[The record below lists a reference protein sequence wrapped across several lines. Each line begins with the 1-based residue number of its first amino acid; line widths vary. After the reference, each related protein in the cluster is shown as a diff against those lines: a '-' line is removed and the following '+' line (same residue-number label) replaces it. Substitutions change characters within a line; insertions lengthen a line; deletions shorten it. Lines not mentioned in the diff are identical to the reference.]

1 MMTAAKLEA
10 SASQPAPASSL
21 RRWLVVA
28 ALSFA
33 SIVSYVDRQ
42 VINLLVDPI
51 KADLGL
57 SDVQISL
64 LQGFS
69 FALLYAFLAIP
80 LAWVAD
86 RYNRKWVILGGLICW
101 SAATFGSGL
110 AMGFAVLFFAR
121 MLVGIGEATLAPAGF
136 SMLSDYFTKEKLP
149 AAISVFTGTG
159 FIGSGLALMIGGYL
173 YSALAAAGPAV
184 TSFGTFQPWQLT
196 FFAVAGLSIP
206 VFLCLLLIRE
216 PARTGVMV
224 LAEGEE
230 APPALE
236 IFVFIKRNAT
246 VFLPLFFG
254 FSCFAAS
261 QFGIGAWAP
270 SYFIRIHGWSQME
283 VGQYFG
289 PATMFGGLAG
299 VVAGGFLV
307 ERLLAGGMKDAT
319 LRLPMLAVACALPF
333 AVAFPLVSSPFLAL
347 AMLTLALFFGTVPF
361 GAGVASFP
369 LITPNRMRAQIIAV
383 YLLVANLFGYSAG
396 PLLVAWLTDNMFG
409 SPSDIDRSL
418 AIAPPMTMAIGLIL
432 VAIAMKPY
440 RKMILRIEAEQ

>member
-1 MMTAAKLEA
+1 MSAAKLAA
-10 SASQPAPASSL
+10 SAAPPAPASNVG
-21 RRWLVVA
+21 RWLVVA

-42 VINLLVDPI
+42 IINLLVDPI

-86 RYNRKWVILGGLICW
+86 HYNRKWVILGGLICW

-110 AMGFAVLFFAR
+110 AMGFVVLFFAR

-159 FIGSGLALMIGGYL
+159 FIGSGLALIIGGYL
-173 YSALAAAGPAV
+173 YSALVTSGPAV
-184 TSFGTFQPWQLT
+184 TSFGTFQPWQMT
-196 FFAVAGLSIP
+196 FFAVSALSIP
-206 VFLCLLLIRE
+206 LVLCLLLIRE

-224 LAEGEE
+224 LAEGQE

-236 IFVFIKRNAT
+236 IFVFINRNSA
-246 VFLPLFFG
+246 VFLPLFLG

-261 QFGIGAWAP
+261 MAGHKWRWANI
-270 SYFIRIHGWSQME
+270 SG
-283 VGQYFG
+283 
-289 PATMFGGLAG
+289 
-299 VVAGGFLV
+299 
-307 ERLLAGGMKDAT
+307 
-319 LRLPMLAVACALPF
+319 LRLC
-333 AVAFPLVSSPFLAL
+333 LVVWPA
-347 AMLTLALFFGTVPF
+347 
-361 GAGVASFP
+361 
-369 LITPNRMRAQIIAV
+369 
-383 YLLVANLFGYSAG
+383 
-396 PLLVAWLTDNMFG
+396 
-409 SPSDIDRSL
+409 
-418 AIAPPMTMAIGLIL
+418 
-432 VAIAMKPY
+432 
-440 RKMILRIEAEQ
+440 